1 MNALTFLLRRR
12 EAGIAVMIVLF
23 CLAVGSQKPQ
33 FLTLDQ
39 LRIILLLTPLIM
51 IGAMGQ
57 MMVIVARHVDLS
69 IGSMLGFSAMVSGMM
84 YRFDATWWGFDVPWW
99 TGIPLSVAVGA
110 VLGLVNGSLIQLF
123 RLPAIIVTLGT
134 LSLYRGLTF
143 ILSDAKQIDRQWIP
157 TEIKG
162 LSQTSILTVPKDFAI
177 AGGFNIPWIV
187 VIALGIALLT
197 YLFLDHSRI
206 GRQVYALGSNPT
218 AAPLRGINVTAV
230 TLLVF
235 TISGALSGLAGIMYA
250 SRWGFVNP
258 SNTGTGFEFQVIAA
272 VVIGGV
278 SINGGV
284 GTVLGTVLGVLLMG
298 CVAAALPLLGIPG
311 TSQAAIYG
319 AVILIALL
327 IDRTVRQQGIA
338 SLKRVRA

>member
-1 MNALTFLLRRR
+1 MIRNLLVRR

-23 CLAVGSQKPQ
+23 CLVVGAIKPQ
-33 FLTLDQ
+33 FLSLNQ
-39 LRIILLLTPLIM
+39 LRIVLLLTPLIL

-57 MMVIVARHVDLS
+57 MTVIVARHVDLS
-69 IGSMLGFSAMVSGMM
+69 IGSMLGFSAMVSGML
-84 YRFDATWWGFDVPWW
+84 YRFDASVFGFDVPWW

-110 VLGLVNGSLIQLF
+110 VLGLCNGALIQLF

-143 ILSDAKQIDRQWIP
+143 IISDAKQIDRQWIP

-162 LSQTSILTVPKDFAI
+162 LSQSSILTVPPEI
-177 AGGFNIPWIV
+177 PVLGGFNVPWIV
-187 VIALGIALLT
+187 VIALGVAVLT
-197 YLFLDHSRI
+197 YLFLDHTRV
-206 GRQVYALGSNPT
+206 GRQVYALGSNPI
-218 AAPLRGINVTAV
+218 AAPLRGINVGRM

-235 TISGALSGLAGIMYA
+235 TLSGALSGLAGIMYA

-258 SNTGTGFEFQVIAA
+258 SNTGFGFEFQVIAA

-284 GTVLGTVLGVLLMG
+284 GTVLGTVLGVLLLG

-319 AVILIALL
+319 AVILVALL
-327 IDRTVRQQGIA
+327 IDRTVRQQGIVG
-338 SLKRVRA
+338 LKRVRA